1 MIGKKVRVFWPVDE
15 SWYTGTV
22 KQFDAGTGEHL
33 LEYPDGDT
41 EWVKIGEGGKGP
53 SPSQPPPPP
62 PPPPALG
69 SLAQQLPSPYGDFGM
84 LGHLAQHGI
93 DGGDPTMMGLYGGFP
108 SHGYPGGIPAY
119 GHPGM
124 PPQYRP
130 LYPHPAYG
138 GPPTGPPPMMYPPG
152 SAPPVYPG
160 EDKSES
166 TVNEGPNSRR
176 KSGPKA
182 WTKEEDALLLSI
194 VQTMQMPMKWSIVAM
209 SLPDRTGKQCRERY
223 VNHLNP
229 RLKVTD
235 WNALE
240 DSMIFHLYNSIGSH
254 WAKMSKII
262 PGRTDNGIK
271 NRFHNLRRQ
280 YEREDE
286 HRVRLSSS
294 SEFKDAIRLDRLR
307 KFPEHMHGQA
317 TSLWDM
323 KSGIGI
329 LAAQSIMGG
338 SIGRSKNRF
347 GPFRP
352 ARGEFCVRCGLVA
365 PSVQTGDEVCEKS
378 GWCQACTRIPPHIS
392 GNLLR
397 ECLNLRR
404 EQSLEL
410 REVVESWV
418 EYFLKEDGD
427 DDDDDKSAGK
437 KEGKQAKEGA
447 SEGQEEV

>member
-22 KQFDAGTGEHL
+22 QKFDAETGEHL

-53 SPSQPPPPP
+53 PLPPPLPPPPP
-62 PPPPALG
+62 GSMPQPIPPYQDYGMMGPVPPP
-69 SLAQQLPSPYGDFGM
+69 GM
-84 LGHLAQHGI
+84 E
-93 DGGDPTMMGLYGGFP
+93 GGDPNMMGSYGGFQP
-108 SHGYPGGIPAY
+108 HGYPGGVPGY
-119 GHPGM
+119 LHPMHGM

-130 LYPHPAYG
+130 MYPQYG
-138 GPPTGPPPMMYPPG
+138 GPPSGPPVIFQG
-152 SAPPVYPG
+152 GAPPAIQAD
-160 EDKSES
+160 DKGDSAANDGGTGS
-166 TVNEGPNSRR
+166 KR

-194 VQTMQMPMKWSIVAM
+194 VKNMQMPMKWSIVAQ

-229 RLKVTD
+229 RLKATD

-280 YEREDE
+280 FEREDE
-286 HRVRLSSS
+286 HRLRLSSS

-307 KFPEHMHGQA
+307 KFPEHLHGQA
-317 TSLWDM
+317 TDLWDM

-338 SIGRSKNRF
+338 GIGRSKNRF

-352 ARGEFCVRCGLVA
+352 AAGDVCVRCGLVA
-365 PSVQTGDEVCEKS
+365 PSLQTGDEICEKS
-378 GWCQACTRIPPHIS
+378 GWCQTCTRIPPHIS

-404 EQSLEL
+404 EQSIEL
-410 REVVESWV
+410 REVVESWA
-418 EYFLKEDGD
+418 EYFQKDEEDTGSD
-427 DDDDDKSAGK
+427 A
-437 KEGKQAKEGA
+437 KQNAKEAKVVDRSVA
-447 SEGQEEV
+447 SDSKK